1 MLDSASFVILYC
13 INGCFLFLRKFS
25 HLPRFEQYNVAA
37 RGLAILNN
45 LKRTRPSEYG
55 VCCPKPSVQQLALVI
70 DLYELANDIQGVVEL
85 VCDFIYPREVGYG
98 GIYAPQ
104 TSTVKGTMP
113 TKLAYVVAVIRK
125 HYAVILTSV
134 EHTITIFKG

>member
-1 MLDSASFVILYC
+1 MAVGQVRVPMYLNNYYSIF
-13 INGCFLFLRKFS
+13 RKFS
-25 HLPRFEQYNVAA
+25 QLPRFEQYNVAA
-37 RGLAILNN
+37 KGQMILTN

-55 VCCPKPSVQQLALVI
+55 VCSAIPSVQQFALVME
-70 DLYELANDIQGVVEL
+70 LYELANDIQGVVEI
-85 VCDFIYPREVGYG
+85 VTDFIYPREVGYA

-113 TKLAYVVAVIRK
+113 SKLAYVVAVIRK
-125 HYAVILTSV
+125 HYPVILTSM